1 MPIALNLITMSSA
14 TSAKSPQAFR
24 ILARIFDPR
33 IFALAATIIFVAYN
47 LVVLHHMADTASGR
61 AALVKADAAHYVRIA
76 REFASGNFSMDYVQK
91 KPHRQPL
98 YPACLAIAV
107 KLGGGYLFW
116 LGTVNITLSTL
127 GFLVLYFG
135 LLRLGCHRIG
145 AAIVGILYLLNPF
158 LHPLTSKHLMTE
170 PLHVLLMLV
179 VIFGAI
185 DWMRTRRPLV
195 LLFTT
200 AAVGLDYLTRP
211 NGLFVMASLLGSLGV
226 ADVCSWIVRR
236 KLPSLRWI
244 GKQALLYAAAIAVFL
259 VVATPSW
266 LPRLHYFGSPF
277 YHGYLSNYM
286 WVDTYDEGHV
296 GQVYAIYHFS
306 DYAKSHTVG
315 DAVRRMASGIW
326 RVGFFIPYRSEGNT
340 AALYLLALAG
350 ILFVIAKGPGEYRTL
365 VLFGVVQLLPLMW
378 TNMSN
383 PNFRVPYAATFPFEL
398 IFAAFVLNKLLDRFM
413 PRSAWISAGDTLPA
427 RPPAHG

>member
-1 MPIALNLITMSSA
+1 MSSA
-14 TSAKSPQAFR
+14 SSVKSPVALR
-24 ILARIFDPR
+24 IVGFIFDPR
-33 IFALAATIIFVAYN
+33 IFAIAAALIFVAYN
-47 LVVLHHMADTASGR
+47 LVTLHHMADTASGR

-76 REFASGNFSMDYVQK
+76 RDFAAGNFSMDYVQK

-145 AAIVGILYLLNPF
+145 AAIIGILYLLNPF
-158 LHPLTSKHLMTE
+158 LHPLTSQHLMTE

-179 VIFGAI
+179 VIFGAL
-185 DWMRTRRPLV
+185 DWLRTHRPIV
-195 LLFTT
+195 LLFTA

-211 NGLFVMASLLGSLGV
+211 NGLFVMASLLGALCV
-226 ADVCSWIVRR
+226 TDICSWVVRR
-236 KLPSLRWI
+236 KFPSLQWI
-244 GKQALLYAAAIAVFL
+244 GKQALLYAAAVAVFL

-296 GQVYAIYHFS
+296 GQQYATYHFS

-315 DAVRRMASGIW
+315 DAVRRMASGVW
-326 RVGFFIPYRSEGNT
+326 HVGFYVPYRSEGNT
-340 AALYLLALAG
+340 VLLYFLALAG
-350 ILFVIAKGPGEYRTL
+350 VLLVIAKGPAEYRTL

-398 IFAAFVLNKLLDRFM
+398 IFAAFVLNRLLDRFL
-413 PRSAWISAGDTLPA
+413 PGVAQTSGNEILPSGPSAQA
-427 RPPAHG
+427 

>member
-1 MPIALNLITMSSA
+1 MSSA
-14 TSAKSPQAFR
+14 TSAKSTHASR
-24 ILARIFDPR
+24 ILARISDPR
-33 IFALAATIIFVAYN
+33 VFALVAALIFVTYN
-47 LVVLHHMADTASGR
+47 LVILRHMADTASGR

-135 LLRLGCHRIG
+135 LLRLDCHRV
-145 AAIVGILYLLNPF
+145 AAGIIGILYLLNPF
-158 LHPLTSKHLMTE
+158 LHPLTSEHLMTE

-179 VIFGAI
+179 IIFGAI
-185 DWMRTRRPLV
+185 DWMRTRRPLA
-195 LLFTT
+195 LLFT
-200 AAVGLDYLTRP
+200 AAVVGLDYLTRP
-211 NGLFVMASLLGSLGV
+211 NGLFVMASLLGALGV
-226 ADVCSWIVRR
+226 ADVCTWIVRR
-236 KLPSLRWI
+236 KFPSLPWI
-244 GKQALLYAAAIAVFL
+244 GKQALLYIAAIVVFL

-296 GQVYAIYHFS
+296 GQVSAIYHFS
-306 DYAKSHTVG
+306 DYAKSHTVA
-315 DAVRRMASGIW
+315 DAVRRMAIGVW
-326 RVGFFIPYRSEGNT
+326 HVGFYIPYRSEGNT
-340 AALYLLALAG
+340 VALFFLALAG
-350 ILFVIAKGPGEYRTL
+350 VVFVIVRGPAEYRTL

-413 PRSAWISAGDTLPA
+413 PRSAWTSDGDALPS
-427 RPPAHG
+427 PTPA